1 MDIRIQWFLFILFI
15 GMTAV
20 VVSTNASDRVNL
32 VKEGAVLVEYVPS
45 KGVYV
50 SKAYVYQYGDELVIS
65 GKVRRPY
72 GSFAVTGHVDI
83 EMLDPE
89 GTTSKKTT
97 ATHIPRI
104 VRRKGPRDA
113 SFTVRLPI
121 ILPKGAT
128 VRLGYHSSLD
138 KAFNCK

>member
-15 GMTAV
+15 GMTTV
-20 VVSTNASDRVNL
+20 VMSTNASDRVNL
-32 VKEGAVLVEYVPS
+32 VKEGVVLVEYVPS

-89 GTTSKKTT
+89 GTTFKKTT
-97 ATHIPRI
+97 ATHTPRI
-104 VRRKGPRDA
+104 VRTKGPRDM
-113 SFTVRLPI
+113 SFTMRLPM

-128 VRLGYHSSLD
+128 VRLGYHSALD
-138 KAFNCK
+138 KALSCK

>member
-1 MDIRIQWFLFILFI
+1 MNIRIQCFLFILFI
-15 GMTAV
+15 GMTTV
-20 VVSTNASDRVNL
+20 VMSTNASDRVNL
-32 VKEGAVLVEYVPS
+32 VKEGVAFVEYVPS

-50 SKAYVYQYGDELVIS
+50 SKTYVYQDGDELVIS

-72 GSFAVTGHVDI
+72 GSFAVAGHVDI

-89 GTTSKKTT
+89 GTTFKKTI

-128 VRLGYHSSLD
+128 VRVGYHSSLD
-138 KAFNCK
+138 KALSCK

>member
-1 MDIRIQWFLFILFI
+1 MNIRIQCFLFILFI
-15 GMTAV
+15 GMTTV
-20 VVSTNASDRVNL
+20 VMSTNASDRVNL
-32 VKEGAVLVEYVPS
+32 VKEGVAFVEYVPS

-50 SKAYVYQYGDELVIS
+50 SKTYVYQDGDELVIS

-72 GSFAVTGHVDI
+72 ASFAVAGHVDI

-89 GTTSKKTT
+89 GTTFKKTI

-128 VRLGYHSSLD
+128 VRVGYHSSLD
-138 KAFNCK
+138 KALSCK